1 LYQKEK
7 MYRNPNLL
15 KAVRYFPCQ
24 HCGVDNGTIVAAHSN
39 QLRDGKGRSLKAHD
53 FRIAALCYTCHAELD
68 QGSRMSKEE
77 RVNMWEAAHRSTIVL
92 LFQKGCL
99 NVNLSSS

>member
-1 LYQKEK
+1 MYQKEV

-15 KAVRYFPCQ
+15 KAVRNFPCQ
-24 HCGVDNGTIVAAHSN
+24 NCGTVDGTIVAAHSN
-39 QLRDGKGRSLKAHD
+39 QLRDGKGLSLKAHD

-77 RVNMWEAAHRSTIVL
+77 RVNMWEAAHRSTIGL
-92 LFQKGCL
+92 LFQNGCL
-99 NVNLSSS
+99 NVNLTSS